1 MGLLSAGASIL
12 GGALNRS
19 GEARAARRAH
29 AYNKE
34 FVQNQIQWRVQDAT
48 KAGIHP
54 LVAMGASLTGG
65 NAVPVGGTAT
75 GDSIRDAGTA
85 VTAGL
90 ARAKANKRAD
100 RLADAEVELAEAQAL
115 EAKARAKSYSD
126 ITSQQAG
133 DSAVQRYLKEA
144 NQGGNQSASDEVK
157 EQILSVVGGKD
168 KNNVTDIGARFN
180 FIDAITN
187 PSNYNADMVSQE
199 KGEPAEWAYSV
210 AEIIS
215 DIGKWLERKDNQ
227 IKSKKTKP
235 SRWLKKLKR
244 AFQSNQTVRK
254 RR

>member
-90 ARAKANKRAD
+90 ARTKANKRAD

-115 EAKARAKSYSD
+115 EAKARRSFRAATERFSAAVEVGSFPAAPA
-126 ITSQQAG
+126 SAEMRSAG
-133 DSAVQRYLKEA
+133 K
-144 NQGGNQSASDEVK
+144 
-157 EQILSVVGGKD
+157 
-168 KNNVTDIGARFN
+168 
-180 FIDAITN
+180 
-187 PSNYNADMVSQE
+187 
-199 KGEPAEWAYSV
+199 
-210 AEIIS
+210 
-215 DIGKWLERKDNQ
+215 
-227 IKSKKTKP
+227 
-235 SRWLKKLKR
+235 
-244 AFQSNQTVRK
+244 
-254 RR
+254 